1 MTKCL
6 LKLHYCSLKAI
17 KAPTSSAITLLMGKK
32 LVNGYFSLK
41 KIYGRRRGEVRTIVR
56 MENEIKRNEYI
67 FMCISKATIRI
78 YN

>member
-17 KAPTSSAITLLMGKK
+17 KAPASSAIKLLMGKK

-41 KIYGRRRGEVRTIVR
+41 RFMAGGEV
-56 MENEIKRNEYI
+56 
-67 FMCISKATIRI
+67 A
-78 YN
+78 